1 MNLVTKNSLPVIM
14 ITAMIIA
21 FIPIFV
27 VAGNCS
33 NRCADGVQKVQVQQP
48 EQEDIVIGKFHE
60 LILLYL

>member
-1 MNLVTKNSLPVIM
+1 MNLVTKKSLPAIM

-33 NRCADGVQKVQVQQP
+33 NRCADVPKVQVQQP
-48 EQEDIVIGKFHE
+48 EQEDVVIGKFHE

>member
-1 MNLVTKNSLPVIM
+1 MNLVTKNSLPA
-14 ITAMIIA
+14 ITIIVMIIA

-33 NRCADGVQKVQVQQP
+33 NRCADGVQKVQAQQT
-48 EQEDIVIGKFHE
+48 EQDDIVIGKFHE